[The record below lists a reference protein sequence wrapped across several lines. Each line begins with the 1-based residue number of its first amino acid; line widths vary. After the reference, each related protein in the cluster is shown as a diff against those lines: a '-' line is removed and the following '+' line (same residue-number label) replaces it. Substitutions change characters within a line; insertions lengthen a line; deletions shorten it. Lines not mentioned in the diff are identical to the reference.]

1 MMSASALAAACDH
14 GCSDTADCDGHCG
27 QLPPRFVSMPE
38 ASFAELLEFAND
50 VQAWAFERDGD
61 TTFGQ
66 AANHF
71 ALPIERIADAV
82 TAHYWMYTPDRD
94 RPLSERRIE
103 HEGE

>member
-1 MMSASALAAACDH
+1 MPVSALAAACDH
-14 GCSDTADCDGHCG
+14 GCSNAADCEGHCG
-27 QLPPRFVSMPE
+27 QLPPRFVSMPQ

-50 VQAWAFERDGD
+50 VQAWSFERNGD
-61 TTFGQ
+61 TTFGE
-66 AANHF
+66 AASHF
-71 ALPIERIADAV
+71 AESVDRIADAV